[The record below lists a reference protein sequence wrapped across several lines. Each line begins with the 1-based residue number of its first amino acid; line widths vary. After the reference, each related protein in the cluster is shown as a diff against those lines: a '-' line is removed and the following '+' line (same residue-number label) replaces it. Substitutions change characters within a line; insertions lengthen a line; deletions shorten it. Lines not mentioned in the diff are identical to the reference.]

1 MRLRVR
7 VIGSKGRKKITNSQK
22 LFITLSHGEKSPE
35 HLLRPSSFI
44 TTCLSGVYACDE

>member
-7 VIGSKGRKKITNSQK
+7 VIGSKGRKKNINDQK

-44 TTCLSGVYACDE
+44 TACLSGVCAYDE